1 MDTSSSQGRA
11 VAPGVRLADR
21 YELHDLLA
29 TGGMAQ
35 VWRAL
40 DLTLDRWVAIKI
52 LHGHLADDASF
63 VARFRHE
70 ARAAARL
77 NHRCIVSVYD
87 TVSTDHVDAIVMELV
102 RGLTL
107 RERLEQQGSI
117 RPARAVEIA
126 ADVADAL
133 HAAHLSGIVHRDV
146 KPANIMLADDGR
158 VLVADFGIA
167 KAEGAGDLTA
177 TGSVLGTAKYVAP
190 EQLRGEHADPRTDVY
205 ALGAVLYEMLTGAP
219 PFDSDT
225 EAATA
230 LARLHRDPPSLA
242 DHDAVVPQWLDSV
255 VTKALDR
262 RPDHRFADAATMA
275 EALRQG
281 TAVDPGAPLV
291 QPDDSTT
298 VLDLAPPQRDT
309 SADTA
314 DAAAPRTG
322 RRLMPLILFL
332 LLCGIAASVA
342 VMLFNDDAD
351 DGATGDGGATVD
363 AGSASLPLALIAVA
377 EGRSFDPLGTGT
389 PGENDSLV
397 PLALDNDP
405 ESAWRTEGYR
415 SATMDPKDGVGY
427 QVSLDQP
434 ASVSAMELT
443 SQSDGWDASIYAAAE
458 PGASLDAWGA
468 PVATVS
474 GGEAGTT
481 TITFEPVDAGH
492 LLIWFTKLAPD
503 EDRFRV
509 RLAEIDVFG

>member
-1 MDTSSSQGRA
+1 MDTSSPQGRA

-40 DLTLDRWVAIKI
+40 DRTLDRWVAVKI
-52 LHGHLADDASF
+52 LHGHLADDESF

-87 TVSTDHVDAIVMELV
+87 TVSTDQIDAIVMELV
-102 RGLTL
+102 RGVTL
-107 RERLEQQGSI
+107 RERLEEQGSI
-117 RPARAVEIA
+117 RPARSVEIA

-133 HAAHLSGIVHRDV
+133 EAAHRSGIVHRDV

-167 KAEGAGDLTA
+167 KAEGGGDLTS

-190 EQLRGEHADPRTDVY
+190 EQLQGENADPRTDVY
-205 ALGAVLYEMLTGAP
+205 ALGAVLYEMLAGVP

-230 LARLHRDPPSLA
+230 LARLHQDPPALA
-242 DHDAVVPQWLDSV
+242 DRDVVVPQWLDTV
-255 VTKALDR
+255 VGKALDR
-262 RPDHRFADAATMA
+262 RPDHRFATAGLMA

-281 TAVDPGAPLV
+281 TAVDPGGPLV

-298 VLDLAPPQRDT
+298 VLDLAPPPAPASGDET
-309 SADTA
+309 TAAD
-314 DAAAPRTG
+314 PRP
-322 RRLMPLILFL
+322 RRLVPLLVFL
-332 LLCGIAASVA
+332 ILCGIAASVA
-342 VMLFNDDAD
+342 FMLFDDETDGADAGDAD
-351 DGATGDGGATVD
+351 TAD
-363 AGSASLPLALIAVA
+363 SPSLPLALIAVA
-377 EGRSFDPLGTGT
+377 EGRSFDPQGTGT

-405 ESAWRTEGYR
+405 DTAWRTEGYR
-415 SATMDPKDGVGY
+415 SPTMDPKDGVGY
-427 QVSLDQP
+427 RIALDQP
-434 ASVSAMELT
+434 TSVSAIELT
-443 SQSDGWDASIYAAAE
+443 SPSAGWDASIHAAD
-458 PGASLDAWGA
+458 GAGDSLDAWGPPLA
-468 PVATVS
+468 
-474 GGEAGTT
+474 
-481 TITFEPVDAGH
+481 TITDARAGPTRIDFEPVDAGH